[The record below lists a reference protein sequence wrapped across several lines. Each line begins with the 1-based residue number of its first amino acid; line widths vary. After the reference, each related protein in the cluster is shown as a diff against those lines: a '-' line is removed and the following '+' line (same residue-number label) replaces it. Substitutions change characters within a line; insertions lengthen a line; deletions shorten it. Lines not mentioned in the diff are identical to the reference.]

1 MGDHLWLQERKCL
14 ELGGA
19 VGGGGIEVGE
29 VAPPL
34 GKAWPEMSASPSA
47 SQSRAEKAVFEA
59 EG

>member
-1 MGDHLWLQERKCL
+1 MQERKCL